1 MLSNTDEKIDP
12 KVGQKTAGAGADVK
26 IDTIAGSRG
35 DPEAGTNAQA
45 TGADQGANGSHRSA
59 AASGAQTAP
68 VAAGSQT
75 RQAFALLRRAAKP
88 DQGHLGWA
96 VMWLMLAAL
105 LEVLGPIMGKAL
117 IDEHLLPRHLDWPRM
132 AALLAGLLLTG
143 WIASGLRYLQLVRL
157 SGLAMRSVMRLRQM
171 VYGHVLLLPMSFF
184 DRAITGQLVSRVTN
198 DTEAVKNLYI
208 QVLFVM
214 LDSTI
219 VLVGTICA
227 MAWLDWRLMSMV
239 LALLPAVLVI
249 VWLYQRWSAP
259 AVTRARA
266 LRSDINGQVAESIGG
281 MSVLQ
286 ANNAEAR
293 FGERFAATN
302 QDHYT
307 ARLAELR
314 ANAWLLRPALDLF
327 NVILLAAVIFVFGN
341 REMTASEVGVL
352 YAFISYLA
360 RVIEPLIQI
369 TMQFSQLQQAV
380 VASARVATLL
390 DEAAANE
397 HGAGS
402 PRNANNAGNVG
413 PDGIDKGIANTIG
426 NGDDPGAATDR
437 YDDGKTPAVAIS
449 RLNFAYNEGQTVL
462 HDLSLEIPQGAFFG
476 IVGHTGSGKSTLLS
490 LLLRFYPA
498 RHGAIAI
505 HGVPLDEI
513 GNERF
518 RAEVGL
524 VPQDPFLLAASAREN
539 IDMGRGL
546 TQAQI
551 ETAARAAHAHD
562 FIMALDQGYDTSLG
576 EGGSRLSV
584 GQKQLIAIARALAG
598 QPRILLL
605 DEATSHI
612 DSQTEQVVQV
622 ALDELRGKVTV
633 IAIAHRLS
641 TIRDADRLIVL
652 IHGRI
657 AETGPHEQLMQIE
670 GGLYQRL
677 YLLQQLAA

>member
-1 MLSNTDEKIDP
+1 MLSK
-12 KVGQKTAGAGADVK
+12 
-26 IDTIAGSRG
+26 
-35 DPEAGTNAQA
+35 PEE
-45 TGADQGANGSHRSA
+45 SSPRR
-59 AASGAQTAP
+59 QT
-68 VAAGSQT
+68 S
-75 RQAFALLRRAAKP
+75 QAFSLLRRAALP
-88 DQGHLGWA
+88 DQHHLGWA

-105 LEVLGPIMGKAL
+105 LEVMGPIMGKAL
-117 IDEHLLPRHLDWPRM
+117 IDEHLLPHHLDWPRM
-132 AALLAGLLLTG
+132 AGLLAGVLLTG

-157 SGLAMRSVMRLRQM
+157 SGLAMRSVMRLREM
-171 VYGHVLLLPMSFF
+171 VYRHVLLLPMAFF

-198 DTEAVKNLYI
+198 DTEAVKTLYI

-219 VLVGTICA
+219 VLVGTVCA
-227 MAWLDWRLMSMV
+227 MAWLDWRLMIIV
-239 LALLPAVLVI
+239 LALLPAVLLI

-266 LRSDINGQVAESIGG
+266 LRSEINGQMAESIGG

-293 FGERFAATN
+293 FGARFARTN

-307 ARLAELR
+307 ARLSELR
-314 ANAWLLRPALDLF
+314 ANAWLLRPALDMF
-327 NVILLAAVIFVFGN
+327 NIILLAAVIFMFGK
-341 REMTASEVGVL
+341 REMTATEVGVL

-369 TMQFSQLQQAV
+369 TMQFSQLQQSV
-380 VASARVATLL
+380 VATARVAALL
-390 DEAAANE
+390 DEGAAQEHHADRAAAPLTTAAAN
-397 HGAGS
+397 
-402 PRNANNAGNVG
+402 
-413 PDGIDKGIANTIG
+413 
-426 NGDDPGAATDR
+426 DDHA
-437 YDDGKTPAVAIS
+437 PAVAIRHLS
-449 RLNFAYNEGQTVL
+449 FAYNEGHPVL

-498 RHGAIAI
+498 KRGAITV
-505 HGVPLDEI
+505 HGMPLDAI
-513 GNERF
+513 DNDRF
-518 RAEVGL
+518 RADVGL

-546 TQAQI
+546 TQAQV
-551 ETAARAAHAHD
+551 EAAARAAHAHD
-562 FIMALDQGYDTSLG
+562 FITALDHGYDTALG

-598 QPRILLL
+598 RPRILLL

-612 DSQTEQVVQV
+612 DSQTEQIVQV

-641 TIRDADRLIVL
+641 TIRDADRIIVL
-652 IHGRI
+652 NHGRI
-657 AETGPHEQLMQIE
+657 AEAGPHEQLMQID

-677 YLLQQLAA
+677 YLLQQLAE